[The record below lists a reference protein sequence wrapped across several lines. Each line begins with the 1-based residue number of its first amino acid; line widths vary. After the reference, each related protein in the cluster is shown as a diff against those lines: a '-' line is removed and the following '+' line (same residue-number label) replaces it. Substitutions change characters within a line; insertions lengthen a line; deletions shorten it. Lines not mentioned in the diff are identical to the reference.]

1 MFWGE
6 AVSGGTLVGDLV
18 DGDFDERESIR
29 NLGFNLGDLF
39 ESLVGNDA
47 ISGKFFFLL
56 LLDSVNCNVDSE
68 DAS

>member
-29 NLGFNLGDLF
+29 NLGFNLGGLL
-39 ESLVGNDA
+39 ESLVGNDG

>member
-1 MFWGE
+1 MD
-6 AVSGGTLVGDLV
+6 GDL
-18 DGDFDERESIR
+18 DERESIR
-29 NLGFNLGDLF
+29 NLGFNLGGLP
-39 ESLVGNDA
+39 ESVAGNDG